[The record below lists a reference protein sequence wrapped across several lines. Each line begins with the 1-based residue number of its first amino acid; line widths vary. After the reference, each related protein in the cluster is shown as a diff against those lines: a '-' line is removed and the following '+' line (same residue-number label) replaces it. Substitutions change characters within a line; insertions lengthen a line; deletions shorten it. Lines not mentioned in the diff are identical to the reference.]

1 MKNKSKKNKIIALA
15 LAVLSAAMIFTA
27 CAKANAEEPADGEN
41 VQDVNEKRD
50 SIVIAVESEP
60 TTLNPYDHAAVV
72 SGYMN
77 QLTYNKL
84 FRIDID
90 TLEPV
95 PDLVESYENL
105 DDSTWVFHLKQG
117 VMFHNGEE
125 MTAEDV
131 KASMEYARNFV
142 SSSKYTS
149 FWTGIEVVDTY
160 TVKIT
165 TDGAYALI
173 LNDLAANG
181 NTIVPK
187 SLIDAGNDFNENP
200 IGTGPYIFKE
210 WVLGDSLTFVKN
222 ENYFDKDHM
231 PTITDMTWRVIPEG
245 SSRTIALETGEVD
258 LVIDVEANDYER
270 ICENED
276 LAAVEIA
283 GTRMNFFGI
292 NTEKAPFDNIDF
304 RRALSAAIDRE
315 AVLTVAVNG
324 RGAATYS
331 PNPQVFPGATEEGT
345 VPYDPEAAKDYLEKS
360 GVDTENLIITCIS
373 YTDTTRRTAEV
384 IQGYLNEI
392 GVTME
397 IESMDFAA
405 YLSNMLDGN
414 FEAVVGGYTSGDML
428 SYMKGLWHSSSIGAS
443 NVPRINDP
451 ELDSL
456 IDSAMAQLDT
466 DARTAAVEEI
476 CRKVNEQC
484 LMISLYTSSV
494 TRAYNADLGGV
505 AVGANGT
512 MLYQDLYWQE

>member
-1 MKNKSKKNKIIALA
+1 MKNKSKKNRIIALA

-258 LVIDVEANDYER
+258 LIMDVDSTDAQRLSETEGIVLDSTP
-270 ICENED
+270 
-276 LAAVEIA
+276 
-283 GTRMNFFGI
+283 GTRMNFMAL
-292 NTEKAPFDNIDF
+292 NNEKEDF
-304 RRALSAAIDRE
+304 SNVLVRRAINCLIDKQAVIEVSANGQGE
-315 AVLTVAVNG
+315 ASVAMNPDVYDG
-324 RGAATYS
+324 ISDEGAGSFDVGLAMELFE
-331 PNPQVFPGATEEGT
+331 QA
-345 VPYDPEAAKDYLEKS
+345 
-360 GVDTENLIITCIS
+360 GVDPTGIS
-373 YTDTTRRTAEV
+373 FSCMCYTDATRRAAEV
-384 IQGYLNEI
+384 IQGCLSEVGI
-392 GVTME
+392 TME
-397 IESMDFAA
+397 IETLDFAA
-405 YLSNMLDGN
+405 FLSKLLEGD
-414 FEAVVGGYTSGDML
+414 FEAGIAGYTSSDVL
-428 SYMKGLWHSSSIGAS
+428 TYMRGLWHTSSINATNS
-443 NVPRINDP
+443 ARISSA
-451 ELDSL
+451 EIDSL
-456 IDSAMAQLDT
+456 IDEAMATLDVA
-466 DARTAAVEEI
+466 ARTELVSRI
-476 CRKVNEQC
+476 NLLVNEAC
-484 LMISLYTSSV
+484 PIVPLYTS
-494 TRAYNADLGGV
+494 TYLRAYDADLGGV
-505 AVGANGT
+505 NVSASGN
-512 MLYQDLYWQE
+512 MIFSDLCWN